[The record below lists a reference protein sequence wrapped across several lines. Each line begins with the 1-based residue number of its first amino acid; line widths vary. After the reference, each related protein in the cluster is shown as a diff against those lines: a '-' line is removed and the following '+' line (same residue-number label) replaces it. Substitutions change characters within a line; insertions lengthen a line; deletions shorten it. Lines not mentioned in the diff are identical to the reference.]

1 MDVSRII
8 DPLNEAQREAVCAA
22 PTPLLVLAGA
32 GSGKTR
38 VLVHRIAWLIDV
50 EGLSPYSILAVT
62 FTNKAAGEM
71 RGRIEQLI
79 DVPAAG
85 MWVGTFHGL
94 AHRLLR
100 RHWQE
105 AGLPQGFQILDS
117 QDQQRLVKRI
127 VKSMEL
133 DEARWP
139 PRQLQWFIN
148 SHKDEGRRPQHIEC
162 RNDPHLQQQVKI
174 YAAYEELCRR
184 SGLVDF
190 AELLLHAHELMLQH
204 PDLLAH
210 YRQRFHH
217 ILVDEFQDTNTIQYA
232 WLRLLAGNQA
242 RITVVGDD
250 DQSIYGWRGARV
262 ENIQRFEKDFTG
274 TRTQRLEQNYRSTG
288 TILKAANA
296 VITHNAER
304 LGKQLWTADG
314 DGEKL
319 QWYTAYNEQD
329 EARYIIERIQGWVD
343 QGRPRSEVAILYRSN
358 AQSRVFEERLI
369 QCGMPY
375 RVYGGL
381 RFFERAEIKDA
392 LAYLR
397 IASNRDDDASF
408 ERVVNHPPRGIGER
422 TLEVVRQTARAGNCT
437 LWRATERVIGEAA
450 VSARAMHALQ
460 GFLALLDSLAADM
473 KTLSLGE
480 QVEHVMDPSGL
491 LEHFA
496 KDKGEKGQTRLENL
510 RELVNAAREY
520 EVDPDADMDPL
531 SEFLSHAALEAGEGQ
546 ADAWEDCVQLMTLHS
561 AKGLEFPLVFL
572 CGMEEGLFP
581 HQRSVEE
588 PGRLEE
594 ERRLCY
600 VGITRARQQVV
611 LTCAERRRL
620 FGSETYCLPSRFISE
635 IPPELIDEIR
645 PKVSVTTTPAY
656 AAPRTRHS
664 ISPDAAHGALKL
676 GSHVRHSKFG
686 EGVVVNY
693 EGQGSNARVQVN
705 FNRAGAKWLVV
716 GYANLERVSA

>member
-1 MDVSRII
+1 
-8 DPLNEAQREAVCAA
+8 
-22 PTPLLVLAGA
+22 
-32 GSGKTR
+32 
-38 VLVHRIAWLIDV
+38 
-50 EGLSPYSILAVT
+50 
-62 FTNKAAGEM
+62 
-71 RGRIEQLI
+71 
-79 DVPAAG
+79 
-85 MWVGTFHGL
+85 
-94 AHRLLR
+94 
-100 RHWQE
+100 
-105 AGLPQGFQILDS
+105 
-117 QDQQRLVKRI
+117 
-127 VKSMEL
+127 
-133 DEARWP
+133 
-139 PRQLQWFIN
+139 
-148 SHKDEGRRPQHIEC
+148 
-162 RNDPHLQQQVKI
+162 
-174 YAAYEELCRR
+174 
-184 SGLVDF
+184 
-190 AELLLHAHELMLQH
+190 
-204 PDLLAH
+204 
-210 YRQRFHH
+210 
-217 ILVDEFQDTNTIQYA
+217 DTNTIQYA
-232 WLRLLAGNQA
+232 WLRLLAGSPA

-274 TRTQRLEQNYRSTG
+274 TRMQRLEQNYRSTG

-296 VITHNAER
+296 VITHNTGR
-304 LGKQLWTADG
+304 MGKQLWTADG

-319 QWYTAYNEQD
+319 QLYTAYNEQD

-343 QGRPRSEVAILYRSN
+343 QGRRRSDVAILYRSN

-408 ERVVNHPPRGIGER
+408 DRVVNHPPRGIGER
-422 TLEVVRQTARAGNCT
+422 TLEAVRQTARAGNCS
-437 LWRATERVIGEAA
+437 LWQATERVIEECAI
-450 VSARAMHALQ
+450 SPRAMNALQ
-460 GFLALLDSLAADM
+460 VFLALVNSLAVDIS
-473 KTLSLGE
+473 TLSLGE

-496 KDKGEKGQTRLENL
+496 KEKGEKGQVRIENL

-520 EVDPDADMDPL
+520 EVDPDAEMDPL

-561 AKGLEFPLVFL
+561 AKGLEFPLIFL

-645 PKVSVTTTPAY
+645 PKVSVTPTPTY
-656 AAPRTRHS
+656 AAPHTSHS
-664 ISPDAAHGALKL
+664 VSPDAAHGALKL
-676 GSHVRHSKFG
+676 GSHVRHNKFG

-716 GYANLERVSA
+716 GYANLERVSV